1 MRVNS
6 TCFVGGIVCAH
17 CSRTEN
23 CPNEYMSICER
34 VSAQMRSTYIK
45 CNGTHF
51 FTLRVYTFPLN
62 CDTPQLNARIPKD
75 PKQKRNKLDE
85 EKKGEFS
92 DLFSL
97 FLLCRFRFIRFH
109 FIPFHFNK
117 SIIWNLENWS
127 RKNTESR
134 HRNWNLFIFLSFT
147 FGIICFQSSIFGQ

>member
-1 MRVNS
+1 M
-6 TCFVGGIVCAH
+6 CAH

-23 CPNEYMSICER
+23 SPNEYMGICER

-85 EKKGEFS
+85 EKKE
-92 DLFSL
+92 SL
-97 FLLCRFRFIRFH
+97 VTF
-109 FIPFHFNK
+109 
-117 SIIWNLENWS
+117 
-127 RKNTESR
+127 
-134 HRNWNLFIFLSFT
+134 FLSFFFVVFVSFDFISFHSIST
-147 FGIICFQSSIFGQ
+147 NLLFEIWKTDREKTPNLDIEIEICLFSFLSHLELSAFNHQYLDNNCIEF